1 MLVMVQKYFKNGRL
15 NVCNFSSISEYD
27 LKNKLAMINKTIS
40 RVAGIKK
47 GKSLSEDELK
57 MIEDHLKQLR
67 SEKKDVLDKLGFEYS
82 VELSVKQKLDN
93 IMNDHK
99 NNVIHIKSNKKKKK
113 DSLEFT
119 NEETKENETI

>member
-1 MLVMVQKYFKNGRL
+1 MNFKNGRL

>member
-99 NNVIHIKSNKKKKK
+99 NNVIHKKKK